1 MHPFHA
7 EIHANLEV
15 DRRRRDA
22 EQRRLLSAGL
32 TPRRGLR
39 RRRPVDAAC
48 RA

>member
-7 EIHANLEV
+7 EIHANLEI

-22 EQRRLLSAGL
+22 EQRRLLGVSPSA
-32 TPRRGLR
+32 RRGLR
-39 RRRPVDAAC
+39 RRPRPDAAC

>member
-7 EIHANLEV
+7 EIHARAEV
-15 DRRRRDA
+15 ERRRRDA
-22 EQRRLLSAGL
+22 EQRRLLAAGL

-39 RRRPVDAAC
+39 RRPRPDAAC